1 MQNLWSKDLRIELD
15 LLKLVVQNL
24 LKILIKPQI
33 LDFDLLKL
41 ILKSKRIIKIIKK
54 ISGLKN
60 IVFDNQM
67 KCNTPKIAIT

>member
-1 MQNLWSKDLRIELD
+1 MP
-15 LLKLVVQNL
+15 NL

-54 ISGLKN
+54 MSGLKN